1 MANIRLVPK
10 FYNNILR
17 IGLVLPNNDLQLIA
31 TILMPNDCQNID
43 DMTCAN
49 EIMASLKKR
58 IRKSV

>member
-10 FYNNILR
+10 FDNNILR
-17 IGLVLPNNDLQLIA
+17 IGLVLPNKDLQLIA
-31 TILMPNDCQNID
+31 IILLPNDKQSID

-49 EIMASLKKR
+49 EIIASLKKR